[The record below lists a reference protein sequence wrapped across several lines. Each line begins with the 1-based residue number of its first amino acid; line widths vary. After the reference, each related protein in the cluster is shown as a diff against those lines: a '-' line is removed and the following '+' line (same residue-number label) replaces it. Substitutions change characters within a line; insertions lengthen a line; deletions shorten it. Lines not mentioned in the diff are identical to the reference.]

1 MPEMDGF
8 ELTAAVRAD
17 EATAADGR
25 RVPIIALTA
34 DALAGT
40 EERCLQAG
48 MDGYLT
54 KPIRTGPLADALA
67 RHLPAAA
74 ALRRPGARH
83 AVPVAEPVGPGRRS
97 EAGVLDIKG
106 VDTGILDPAALAE
119 TFGAFDAEAV
129 AFVTAFARE
138 VPVRVAALAGALEQA
153 DLPAA
158 RHVAH
163 ALKGAALS
171 VGAKRLGEIASGVQD
186 ALDQGDADAA
196 AFMAG
201 LLEPTVAE
209 LEETLAALSPPPTAA
224 ITREP
229 A

>member
-1 MPEMDGF
+1 MKRCGIGVYVARDDRMAQ
-8 ELTAAVRAD
+8 AA
-17 EATAADGR
+17 R
-25 RVPIIALTA
+25 RMA
-34 DALAGT
+34 
-40 EERCLQAG
+40 Q
-48 MDGYLT
+48 
-54 KPIRTGPLADALA
+54 
-67 RHLPAAA
+67 
-74 ALRRPGARH
+74 
-83 AVPVAEPVGPGRRS
+83 
-97 EAGVLDIKG
+97 
-106 VDTGILDPAALAE
+106 
-119 TFGAFDAEAV
+119 
-129 AFVTAFARE
+129 FASPR
-138 VPVRVAALAGALEQA
+138 LEQA

-186 ALDQGDADAA
+186 ALDKGDADAA